1 VPDFSGVR
9 TRTRIQRTTV
19 TVKTSTRAV
28 NLRARKVDPI
38 KSLLRERKK
47 ESRTGGGIDA
57 LNCAEG
63 YDHDALLSDF
73 SVDEADEPV
82 DDTTLGRS
90 GLADENVICHADAIG
105 PQSNGVNVSTTT
117 LEEVQ
122 VHKEER
128 ERLLGAKEG
137 EAVGRILDADR
148 KLGQTAAHSV
158 LGVAV
163 FNKDYDGI
171 VDMDTEAGST
181 TCPIW
186 ESMEGKTTTLAL
198 LSDAIGRQGM

>member
-1 VPDFSGVR
+1 M
-9 TRTRIQRTTV
+9 
-19 TVKTSTRAV
+19 
-28 NLRARKVDPI
+28 NLGARKVDPI

-90 GLADENVICHADAIG
+90 GLADENIADAVG
-105 PQSNGVNVSTTT
+105 PQSNGINVSATT

-158 LGVAV
+158 LGVSV

-171 VDMDTEAGST
+171 VDTDTEAGSVP
-181 TCPIW
+181 CPIW
-186 ESMEGKTTTLAL
+186 ESMDGKTTTLAL

>member
-1 VPDFSGVR
+1 MPDIHFPGVR
-9 TRTRIQRTTV
+9 TRTSTQRTTV

-28 NLRARKVDPI
+28 NLGARKVDPI

-57 LNCAEG
+57 LNSAEG

-90 GLADENVICHADAIG
+90 GLADENIADAVG
-105 PQSNGVNVSTTT
+105 PQSDGVNVSATT

-158 LGVAV
+158 LGVSV

-171 VDMDTEAGST
+171 VDTDTEAGSIP
-181 TCPIW
+181 CPIW
-186 ESMEGKTTTLAL
+186 ESMDGKTTTLAL